1 MKSVQKNALA
11 ATGVAII
18 PAPAAKVVFDKTL
31 SAVLIVVTLPL
42 SGLISLAILVEALL
56 FPGARGGLFHLEV
69 RVSAGRP
76 FNLYKF
82 RILKAGGERAIKS
95 GAVPKDVEND
105 PANLTGVG
113 WALKKFGLDELPQL
127 FCILGGAMSFV
138 GPRPKPV
145 AEYNLEIERGL
156 DFRAR
161 LRAGLTG
168 PVQVMKGTSRTED
181 DQVRADLAY
190 AELLKRGGQL
200 RILAFDIKIVLK
212 TLQVMLK
219 ATGE

>member
-1 MKSVQKNALA
+1 MKSRYN
-11 ATGVAII
+11 GVV
-18 PAPAAKVVFDKTL
+18 KVVFDKAL
-31 SAVLIVVTLPL
+31 STILIFVTSPL
-42 SGLISLAILVEALL
+42 WVLISLAILAESLL
-56 FPGARGGLFHLEV
+56 SPAGRGGLFHSEV

-76 FNLYKF
+76 FDLYKF
-82 RILKAGGERAIKS
+82 RILKAGGERAIKA
-95 GAVPKDVEND
+95 GAVPKAVEND
-105 PANLTGVG
+105 PMNSTKVG

-127 FCILGGAMSFV
+127 LNILSGRMSFV

-145 AEYNLEIERGL
+145 AEYEAEIERGR

-181 DQVRADLAY
+181 DQVRADFAY
-190 AELLKRGGQL
+190 AELLERGTQL
-200 RILAFDIKIVLK
+200 RILAFDIKILFK
-212 TLQVMLK
+212 TLLVMLK